1 MDAQRIGAADTGEAQ
16 LAAAVFRIGGQKRH
30 APDAAVCGCR
40 IHRDE
45 RHEIQCRQHCQN
57 GTPDFLKET
66 LGIVRQITTDS
77 ILLRMDSGNDSQD
90 NLDLSIEYPNTEFI
104 VKRNLR
110 RESCKA
116 WADFARKNGRICNQS
131 SGKIV

>member
-1 MDAQRIGAADTGEAQ
+1 
-16 LAAAVFRIGGQKRH
+16 
-30 APDAAVCGCR
+30 
-40 IHRDE
+40 
-45 RHEIQCRQHCQN
+45 
-57 GTPDFLKET
+57 
-66 LGIVRQITTDS
+66 
-77 ILLRMDSGNDSQD
+77 MDSGNDSQD

-131 SGKIV
+131 SGKIVYVGKTSTGLQGETLPYPITFEVTEIWEQKGQKLMFPEIVADI